1 MDVWDLSQ
9 TTNQRKYLTCEL
21 CVCAWL
27 ETTAYHRKT
36 QTGWKS
42 IPKIPK
48 NRNLVD
54 MLEGSLY
61 THSCCKLFI
70 NRFWYTGIAE
80 VPCIILCLSS
90 YPVILSF
97 HSFTL
102 LCLFFFGG
110 SGGEG
115 DFLLQNR
122 FCWNLN
128 FPAEQY
134 VHRKNSCLNRTA
146 FLEKELFFTKI
157 LAGCIVELIWAA
169 VQ

>member
-1 MDVWDLSQ
+1 MRPVPNHRPEKVFNLW
-9 TTNQRKYLTCEL
+9 TL
-21 CVCAWL
+21 CVCLAWDNCF
-27 ETTAYHRKT
+27 YHRKT

-42 IPKIPK
+42 IPKIPE
-48 NRNLVD
+48 NQNLVD
-54 MLEGSLY
+54 MLECSLY
-61 THSCCKLFI
+61 NHSCCKLFI

-102 LCLFFFGG
+102 LCPFFFGG